1 MPLLLSVPD
10 FISQSANQ
18 NILEEIRQPWI
29 IPLEDPTGRSFGS
42 RRGVNLRP
50 GLDVLIDDYTLQE
63 DLVVE
68 IGTDD
73 ADDPDELASLEMSF
87 MLSGHNRNEGVQAHH
102 SFFDAGWEE
111 EDTGEELALWQAGD
125 RVFKFDVHIEK
136 TLFQTLVGEQVQ
148 TCPQPLQQILQS
160 SQPIS
165 EQFWQIYTVTA
176 SMRSAIHQLLHCPYE
191 GLTRWLYWE
200 SRIIELIALGL
211 EQVGQPRSCSM
222 SGLLVEDLDSI
233 YYASDIMRQRY
244 IDPPSLFE
252 LARLVGL
259 NDRKLKEGFR
269 QVFGTTVFGYLSQ
282 HRMEK
287 ACQLLQ
293 QQQSVAAV
301 AAAVGYASP
310 TAFSGSFRRQLGVS
324 PKRYQLGK
332 RR

>member
-1 MPLLLSVPD
+1 MSLLLSVPD
-10 FISQSANQ
+10 FISQQDNQ
-18 NILEEIRQPWI
+18 DLFEEIRQPWI

-42 RRGVNLRP
+42 RWGVNLRP
-50 GLDVLIDDYTLQE
+50 GLDILIDDYTLQE
-63 DLVVE
+63 DLTVE
-68 IGTDD
+68 IG
-73 ADDPDELASLEMSF
+73 ADVPDELAWLEMSF
-87 MLSGHNRNEGVQAHH
+87 MLSGHNRSEGVQAHH

-111 EDTGEELALWQAGD
+111 DTAEELALWQAGD
-125 RVFKFDVHIEK
+125 RVFKFDFHIEK
-136 TLFQTLVGEQVQ
+136 TLFQTLVGEQIQ
-148 TCPQPLQQILQS
+148 IFPQSLQQILQS

-165 EQFWQIYTVTA
+165 KQFWQVYTITA
-176 SMRSAIHQLLHCPYE
+176 PMQSAIHQLLHCPYE

-200 SRIIELIALGL
+200 SRITELIALGL
-211 EQVGQPRSCSM
+211 DQISQSRSCSVP
-222 SGLLVEDLDSI
+222 GLPVEDLDRI

-244 IDPPSLFE
+244 VDPPSLFE

-282 HRMEK
+282 HRMET

-310 TAFSGSFRRQLGVS
+310 TAFSGSFRRQFGVS
-324 PKRYQLGK
+324 PKGYQLGK
-332 RR
+332 RP